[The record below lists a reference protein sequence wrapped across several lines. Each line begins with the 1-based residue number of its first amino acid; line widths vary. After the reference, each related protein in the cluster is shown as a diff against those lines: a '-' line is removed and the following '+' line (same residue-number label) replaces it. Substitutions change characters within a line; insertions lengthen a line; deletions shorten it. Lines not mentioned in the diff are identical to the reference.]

1 MAKYAVLLRG
11 VNVGGHRRVPMAQLR
26 EMLTAAGFTDVQT
39 LLQSGN
45 AIVASPAATAKVQEQ
60 ITTLIH
66 KELGFAV
73 DVLIRTHA
81 QLAAVIKANPY
92 PDAVNEPTRLHA
104 SFLSADPPKGWLET
118 IDAEVY
124 LPDVFSLGKQV
135 VYIHFAVG
143 AGVSKIDR
151 LFKKM
156 PVIATARNWNT
167 VLKLA
172 DLTA

>member
-26 EMLTAAGFTDVQT
+26 EMLSAAGFTDVQT

-45 AIVASPAATAKVQEQ
+45 AIVSSPAAAAKVQ
-60 ITTLIH
+60 
-66 KELGFAV
+66 
-73 DVLIRTHA
+73 VLIRTHA

-92 PDAVNEPTRLHA
+92 RDAVNEPTRLHA